1 MKGEPEEDI
10 SFALYQHQTC
20 QDQTDEGPGT
30 APSLT
35 PILDQQWSQGN
46 QVYWSFKEF
55 LPGADA
61 SNSHCANWMC
71 SSKPVSALPPLLAC
85 PQHLNLHTC
94 SLRPNPMAAALG
106 GQTLIPPFPL
116 EHKSSGSILG
126 SIDDPKFTSECHE
139 VKKKTESEPC
149 ALDPA
154 MEMVQR
160 SPHSPISH
168 SSPTSNMKFPLSPH
182 PPCPSCPLLSPRK
195 PLSSLDTCLFPYP
208 LLLLPSPATP
218 HPSGAVPVMLPDGP
232 YSLGAHSPLYLAP
245 WQTLSSPFPAGL
257 WPTAEAQN
265 ESSSP
270 SQCCSTGKTGTVPTV
285 GTTVLPYLL
294 KKENGAI
301 LYKCNI
307 CAKSFRQRSNF
318 KVHFRVHSGER
329 PFQCLLCKKSFIQ
342 LAHLQKHQLVHSGER
357 PYQCSVC
364 HKCFSSTS
372 SLKTHMRLHSEDL
385 PFLYRLC
392 PRYSDQQVGH

>member
-20 QDQTDEGPGT
+20 QDQTDKGLGT
-30 APSLT
+30 TPSLT

-46 QVYWSFKEF
+46 QVYLSFKEF
-55 LPGADA
+55 LPGTDA
-61 SNSHCANWMC
+61 ANSHCANWMC
-71 SSKPVSALPPLLAC
+71 STKPVSALPTLLAC

-94 SLRPNPMAAALG
+94 SLRPNLMATALG
-106 GQTLIPPFPL
+106 

-126 SIDDPKFTSECHE
+126 SIDDPKFTSDCLA
-139 VKKKTESEPC
+139 VKKKAESEPHVE
-149 ALDPA
+149 DPD
-154 MEMVQR
+154 MEMIQR

-168 SSPTSNMKFPLSPH
+168 SSPASNPLNIKFPLSPH
-182 PPCPSCPLLSPRK
+182 PPCPSFPLLSPRK
-195 PLSSLDTCLFPYP
+195 PLSSLDTCLFTYPHYP
-208 LLLLPSPATP
+208 LLLLPSPATS
-218 HPSGAVPVMLPDGP
+218 HPTRAVPVMLPDGP
-232 YSLGAHSPLYLAP
+232 YSLDAHSPLYLAP
-245 WQTLSSPFPAGL
+245 WQTLSSPLPAGL

-265 ESSSP
+265 ESFSP
-270 SQCCSTGKTGTVPTV
+270 SQCCSTGKAGRIPTL
-285 GTTVLPYLL
+285 GNTVLPCLL
-294 KKENGAI
+294 KKENGTI

-329 PFQCLLCKKSFIQ
+329 PFQCLLCKKNFIQ
-342 LAHLQKHQLVHSGER
+342 LAHLQKHQLVHSRER
-357 PYQCSVC
+357 PYQCPVC
-364 HKCFSSTS
+364 RKCFSSTS
-372 SLKTHMRLHSEDL
+372 SLKTHMRLHSEAP